1 MQCDII
7 SLDNERAGEIQLSDG
22 IFGVVVRPDIMQR
35 VVLWQLAGRRAGTH
49 KTKTRGEIT
58 ATGAKAY
65 RQKGTGRA
73 RHGSRKSG
81 IFVGGGRAFGPL
93 LRDHGYTLPK
103 KVRRLGLKSALSS
116 KQAEGKLVVIDAAA
130 LDEPKTAALAK
141 RLASLDW
148 GRALIIDGGEVDDNF
163 LRAAANIPCLD
174 VLPSQGANVYD
185 ILRADTL
192 VLTKAGVEA
201 LEIRLS

>member
-1 MQCDII
+1 M
-7 SLDNERAGEIQLSDG
+7 ETA
-22 IFGVVVRPDIMQR
+22 
-35 VVLWQLAGRRAGTH
+35 
-49 KTKTRGEIT
+49 RGEIT

-65 RQKGTGRA
+65 RQKGTGGA

-130 LDEPKTAALAK
+130 LDEPKTAALVK

-163 LRAAANIPCLD
+163 LRAAANIPGLD

-201 LEIRLS
+201 LETRLS

>member
-7 SLDNERAGEIQLSDG
+7 SLDNDRAGEIQLADG

-116 KQAEGKLVVIDAAA
+116 KQVEGKLVVIDAAA
-130 LDEPKTAALAK
+130 LDEPKTTALAK

-148 GRALIIDGGEVDDNF
+148 GRALIIDGGEVDGNF

-201 LEIRLS
+201 LETRLS